1 MLNKACGISTNP
13 LKKKFYL
20 GVEAADC
27 DSCTLV
33 RQPQKWNET
42 LRTDIDR
49 PRPTPVNHFPQCC
62 FHQAERQED
71 WQVGGSRGD
80 LRNKP
85 RCKVSPVFAQ
95 KRKRF
100 PGRGL
105 QWERQTTQF
114 KDGNSALHHVF
125 CSWDSEGPAT
135 RREIIKHKVATVCV
149 PHHIRRYLLPSP
161 GDCIILQVF
170 KNSFLLGHQFLNVV
184 CIETGV
190 ILLLQG
196 GVVNWQEL

>member
-1 MLNKACGISTNP
+1 MLNKAGGISTNP
-13 LKKKFYL
+13 LKKKILPWSRGCRLWQLHACPSAPKVKRDPLHRHWPAPTDTCQSFSPVL
-20 GVEAADC
+20 LPPG
-27 DSCTLV
+27 
-33 RQPQKWNET
+33 WET
-42 LRTDIDR
+42 RRLEGRR
-49 PRPTPVNHFPQCC
+49 EQ
-62 FHQAERQED
+62 
-71 WQVGGSRGD
+71 GD

-95 KRKRF
+95 NRKRF

-161 GDCIILQVF
+161 V
-170 KNSFLLGHQFLNVV
+170 
-184 CIETGV
+184 
-190 ILLLQG
+190 
-196 GVVNWQEL
+196 